1 MNKFRTM
8 YIGRAGLFV
17 CTGVA
22 CLAINTERKKEAKQ
36 LADAAKAAGKK
47 ALQEMR
53 FLPLAGHSWRHCRQE
68 PGFDSPWRCGGGTA
82 SLLERAPV
90 VVEPFFR
97 CCVAAGQVNSPPPFH
112 PISPP

>member
-36 LADAAKAAGKK
+36 LADAAKAAAKK
-47 ALQEMR
+47 ALSSTQ
-53 FLPLAGHSWRHCRQE
+53 
-68 PGFDSPWRCGGGTA
+68 GG
-82 SLLERAPV
+82 R
-90 VVEPFFR
+90 
-97 CCVAAGQVNSPPPFH
+97 
-112 PISPP
+112 

>member
-36 LADAAKAAGKK
+36 LADAAKAAAKK

-53 FLPLAGHSWRHCRQE
+53 FLPLAGHSWRLCRQGS
-68 PGFDSPWRCGGGTA
+68 GFDFFLRGLPLSSSPFSGDALPRG
-82 SLLERAPV
+82 R
-90 VVEPFFR
+90 
-97 CCVAAGQVNSPPPFH
+97 
-112 PISPP
+112 